1 MAERIIERLI
11 RQQVDINDI
20 QFGFMTRC
28 GTTNAILILR
38 QLKEKYSAK
47 SKNASFTFVD
57 SEKDFEI
64 LGKLGVEE
72 RLVKI
77 LESIYRN
84 A

>member
-11 RQQVDINDI
+11 KQQVDINDI

-57 SEKDFEI
+57 SEKDFGI
-64 LGKLGVEE
+64 LRKLGVEE

-77 LESIYRN
+77 LESMYRN